1 MKVKIKENGPILLE
15 SKGQAKITQNGQQ
28 KPIQGSIIA
37 ICRCGQSKNQPF
49 CDGSHAKANFKA
61 DSSEIDI

>member
-15 SKGQAKITQNGQQ
+15 SNGQAKITQNGQQ

-49 CDGSHAKANFKA
+49 CDGSYAKANFKA

>member
-1 MKVKIKENGPILLE
+1 MKVKIKENGPVLLE
-15 SKGQAKITQNGQQ
+15 SNGQAKITQNGEQ
-28 KPIQGSIIA
+28 KPIPGSIIA

-49 CDGSHAKANFKA
+49 CDGSHAQANFKA